1 MKKIT
6 YILLALMLFSGV
18 VSAQDELNDYL
29 ITAARNNPALKAKFN
44 EYNATL
50 EKIPQVGT
58 LPDPQL
64 TIGYFIMPV
73 ETKNGPQHAK
83 ISLSQMFPWFGTLNS
98 KEDVFVNAAKAK
110 YEDFEEAKSNLFFE
124 VKSAYYDLYFIQK
137 GIDITLDNIRIL
149 ESFKS
154 LALIKIQAG
163 KASGVDELRVEMELA
178 DLENNLALLKDR
190 WFVNTVKFNN
200 LLNVDESSNIQIPE
214 ILWIDDLIYTKQ
226 AVIDSLTLNNHQL
239 KSLDYLRQSFESS
252 ENAAKKLGSPNIIAG
267 VDYTAINTGG
277 IATNSGKDALLL
289 KVGITIPLYRKKYS
303 GMINEAIYQQQAVEE
318 KKADKINGLETLFEK
333 VYSEYADANRR
344 IILFEKQSNF
354 ASRAIKILESEYASN
369 GKNFEEIL
377 RMEKS
382 LLKYSLELEKARAD
396 KQAAIAFINY
406 LMGI

>member
-98 KEDVFVNAAKAK
+98 KEDVFINAAKAK

-124 VKSAYYDLYFIQK
+124 VKSVYYDLYFIQK

-214 ILWIDDLIYTKQ
+214 TLWIDDLIYTKQ

-382 LLKYSLELEKARAD
+382 LLKYSMELEKARAD